1 VVIWT
6 LSARADLKAIHDYIA
21 KDAPQNANTVAREIL
36 RKADTLAELP
46 RLGKTIPELNEDSL
60 REISAYVWRILYH
73 LRQSRIFISLP
84 LCTSENNSTQMKS
97 ANEYQANKQA

>member
-1 VVIWT
+1 MVIWT

-21 KDAPQNANTVAREIL
+21 KDAPQNANTVTREIL
-36 RKADTLAELP
+36 RKADALAGLP

-73 LRQSRIFISLP
+73 LRQNRIFILAVVHKRQQLNADEVSQRIS
-84 LCTSENNSTQMKS
+84 SE
-97 ANEYQANKQA
+97 

>member
-1 VVIWT
+1 MVIWT

-21 KDAPQNANTVAREIL
+21 KDAPQNANTVTREIL

-46 RLGKTIPELNEDSL
+46 RLGKTIPELNE
-60 REISAYVWRILYH
+60 
-73 LRQSRIFISLP
+73 
-84 LCTSENNSTQMKS
+84 NNSTQMKS